1 MQYGKMIYH
10 HRKKLGWTQEKLCE
24 GICSV
29 SHLSKIENGNKEA
42 ARETIELL
50 LKRMK
55 VEKEEDTINLDE
67 IMIQLKRLWNLI
79 ERADYQLSKQIFD
92 ELILNEELIRY
103 TSISNEFSI
112 VIWRYYIFIEDMQNA
127 RKKWKQLEKK
137 RKKFS
142 QHEFVKFLFTLSIF
156 YIKEKRY
163 DDSLLIM
170 DEVQDLVPNIEV
182 EFQEF
187 CFYRALIYQ
196 IMNQPSVSMYFCNK
210 AIPIFVQNN
219 NIKRILDSKML
230 LSLQLI
236 KSKLLDKAEL
246 ILEEVLDNSTILN
259 DKTIYYN
266 ALHNLG
272 YLYFHSNQNKKAI
285 TYYQRYL
292 ESVQDGSEEYYT
304 VISNIA
310 NNMIILKEYQSA
322 TELLEDKLTKIED
335 KNSSLYIKIQV
346 LYFEAKQEKCNLV
359 KYLREVALPY
369 WIKNSE
375 SDKLIKYYK
384 ILNDFYKENCKIEE
398 QNILLQEYNSI
409 LLSILNKKGI

>member
-42 ARETIELL
+42 GIETIKLL
-50 LKRMK
+50 LKKMK
-55 VEKEEDTINLDE
+55 VEKEDSINLDDV
-67 IMIQLKRLWNLI
+67 MIQLKRLWNLI
-79 ERADYQLSKQIFD
+79 ERADYQLSKQIY
-92 ELILNEELIRY
+92 EELVLKEEFIHY

-112 VIWRYYIFIEDMQNA
+112 VIWRYYIFIEDMENA

-142 QHEFVKFLFTLSIF
+142 QHELIKFLFTLSIF

-163 DDSLLIM
+163 DDSLLVM
-170 DEVQDLVPNIEV
+170 DEVQDLMPNIEV

-196 IMNQPSVSMYFCNK
+196 IMNQPSLSMYFCNK
-210 AIPIFVQNN
+210 ALPIFIQNN
-219 NIKRILDSKML
+219 NIKRILETKML

-246 ILEEVLDNSTILN
+246 LLEEVIDNSTILN
-259 DKTIYYN
+259 DKTIYIN

-272 YLYFHSNQNKKAI
+272 FLYFHSNQNKKALI
-285 TYYQRYL
+285 FYQRYL
-292 ESVQDGSEEYYT
+292 EHTQVGTEEYFT
-304 VISNIA
+304 AISNIA
-310 NNMIILKEYQSA
+310 NNMIILNQDLSA
-322 TELLEDKLTKIED
+322 MVLLEENLSKIED
-335 KNSSLYIKIQV
+335 VNSSVYIKMKV
-346 LYFEAKQEKCNLV
+346 LYLEAKKEENQLV
-359 KYLREVALPY
+359 NYLREIAFPIWL
-369 WIKNSE
+369 KNNE
-375 SDKLIKYYK
+375 SHKLIKYYNFVNEYYLKNGK
-384 ILNDFYKENCKIEE
+384 IKE
-398 QNILLQEYNSI
+398 QNVLLQEYNSV
-409 LLSILNKKGI
+409 LLSILDKKGI

>member
-42 ARETIELL
+42 GIETIELL
-50 LKRMK
+50 LKKMK
-55 VEKEEDTINLDE
+55 VEKEDTINLDDVV
-67 IMIQLKRLWNLI
+67 IQLKRLWNLI

-92 ELILNEELIRY
+92 ELVLKEEFIHY

-112 VIWRYYIFIEDMQNA
+112 VIWRYYIFIEDMENA

-142 QHEFVKFLFTLSIF
+142 QHEFIKFLFTLSIF

-163 DDSLLIM
+163 DDSLLVM

-272 YLYFHSNQNKKAI
+272 YLYYHSNQNKKAI

-292 ESVQDGSEEYYT
+292 ESVQEGSEEYYT

-322 TELLEDKLTKIED
+322 TELLEDNLTKIED

-346 LYFEAKQEKCNLV
+346 LYYEAKQENCNLV
-359 KYLREVALPY
+359 QYLREVAIPF

-375 SDKLIKYYK
+375 SDKLIRYYQV
-384 ILNDFYKENCKIEE
+384 LNDFYKENCKIEE